1 MREGNDNGHN
11 QLCKHFLRGVEKS
24 IMLHCINVIKY
35 NFNAI
40 KKIKPM
46 APYVFLWKGKN
57 KKRQHAKYRLT
68 FRQKKLNKTIYGISL
83 MKHVQ
88 YQEPIPRGKTNG
100 RGGGEEEEGEGER
113 IKEEKTIR
121 RETTL
126 CVERSDAGV
135 RRWMAG
141 ASITQRSAQRKW
153 ARPNSIRVRK
163 ANSWWSSPP
172 GRPVFPPS
180 FSSSSSSSSS
190 FSSSASSIS
199 SLTYLSSY
207 FLSGSHFCCRSMF
220 LLALVQF
227 IIKKNHCHIN
237 IRFLRFLFFP
247 KFFHMLL

>member
-1 MREGNDNGHN
+1 
-11 QLCKHFLRGVEKS
+11 
-24 IMLHCINVIKY
+24 
-35 NFNAI
+35 
-40 KKIKPM
+40 M

-100 RGGGEEEEGEGER
+100 RGGGEEEGEGER

-237 IRFLRFLFFP
+237 IRFLRFLFFQ
-247 KFFHMLL
+247 KLLSYASLIEATVDTVN